1 MIMSETLT
9 HWKSQFNY
17 EWLGAYSLP
26 DGQDIILTIREAKR
40 EKVVGNNGKKD
51 ECLVCY
57 FMENV
62 KPMIIN
68 KTNCKTITKLVGT
81 PYLEKW
87 KGQIIQIGSDNVDAF
102 GEQVDAL
109 RVRKF
114 PPKLN
119 KPEKEKVETGSI
131 AWKGIVTALQSG
143 YTLEQAQTKYI
154 FTKEQVKE
162 LINIKSTQQ

>member
-1 MIMSETLT
+1 MSETLT

-17 EWLGAYSLP
+17 DWLGAYSLP
-26 DGQDIILTIREAKR
+26 DGKDIILTIKEAKR
-40 EKVVGNNGKKD
+40 EKVTGTNGKKE

-68 KTNCKTITKLVGT
+68 KTNCKAITKILGT
-81 PYLEKW
+81 PFIEKW
-87 KGQIIQIGSDNVDAF
+87 AGGLIQIGASNVDAF
-102 GEQVDAL
+102 GEMVDAL

-119 KPEKEKVETGSI
+119 KPEKEKVATGSV
-131 AWKGIVTALQSG
+131 AWNGIVTALQNG

-154 FTKEQVKE
+154 FTKEQIKE
-162 LINIKSTQQ
+162 LINIKPISK